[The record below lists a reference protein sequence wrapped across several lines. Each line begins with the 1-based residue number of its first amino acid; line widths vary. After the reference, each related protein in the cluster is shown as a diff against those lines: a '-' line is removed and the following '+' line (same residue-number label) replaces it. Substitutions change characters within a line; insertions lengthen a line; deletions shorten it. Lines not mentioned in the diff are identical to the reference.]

1 MRPRPDVR
9 RIELHGKQESDL
21 DTEPVLLV
29 RSLQH
34 PEMLNTRYLRLSPR
48 PPTAASVAGC
58 TLGVRFASA
67 PSAGRFF
74 SGSDTRSVYGR
85 IDLTV
90 CAITT
95 KR

>member
-1 MRPRPDVR
+1 MRLGLGPGAARPILAAPGEAQYPLFAAFSKAADGRFCRWVYV
-9 RIELHGKQESDL
+9 GC
-21 DTEPVLLV
+21 
-29 RSLQH
+29 SLC
-34 PEMLNTRYLRLSPR
+34 LSP
-48 PPTAASVAGC
+48 
-58 TLGVRFASA
+58 LGGAI
-67 PSAGRFF
+67 F

>member
-1 MRPRPDVR
+1 LNVR
-9 RIELHGKQESDL
+9 FCSDL
-21 DTEPVLLV
+21 GG
-29 RSLQH
+29 
-34 PEMLNTRYLRLSPR
+34 
-48 PPTAASVAGC
+48 AI
-58 TLGVRFASA
+58 
-67 PSAGRFF
+67 F

>member
-1 MRPRPDVR
+1 VR
-9 RIELHGKQESDL
+9 RIEWHGKQESDL

-29 RSLQH
+29 RSFQH

-48 PPTAASVAGC
+48 GRRRPLGVAGC
-58 TLGVRFASA
+58 MLNVRFCSDLGGAI
-67 PSAGRFF
+67 F